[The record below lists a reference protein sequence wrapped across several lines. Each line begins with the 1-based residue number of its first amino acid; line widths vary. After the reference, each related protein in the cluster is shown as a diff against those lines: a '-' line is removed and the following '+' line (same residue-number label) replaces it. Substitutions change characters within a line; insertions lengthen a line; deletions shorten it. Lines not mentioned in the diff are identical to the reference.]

1 MARLR
6 ADWVA
11 VVVAG
16 ITGADWVAVYT
27 GVLMFDF
34 NAPRG
39 YERINGTAYFY
50 GRTQRME
57 MLKTILSNSAVW
69 GALVALVN
77 GIIAAYFPQIPAQIV
92 LLVNGLVAA
101 ILAAVGIS
109 QGRIAAAYTRGY
121 EAAKNE

>member
-6 ADWVA
+6 VDWVA

-16 ITGADWVAVYT
+16 VVGFNRVAVYT

-50 GRTQRME
+50 GRTQRMD

>member
-1 MARLR
+1 
-6 ADWVA
+6 
-11 VVVAG
+11 
-16 ITGADWVAVYT
+16 
-27 GVLMFDF
+27 MFDF

-39 YERINGTAYFY
+39 YERINATAYFY

-92 LLVNGLVAA
+92 LLVNGLIAA